1 MSTTQLEVRFVRQA
15 QLVPQARL
23 ASLDVAVV
31 GVGAVGRQ
39 VAMQLASLG
48 VRRLRLVDFDEVDA
62 SNVTTQ
68 GYVRGDVGRRKVD
81 ACRDAVL
88 AIDPEIDVDAVLNR
102 WRPAIPLGDA
112 AFCCVDSI
120 DARSAIWRGGGGL
133 VGFWA
138 DGRMRGETLRV
149 LSACDAASRAH
160 YSQSLFPQH
169 EAQAGACT
177 ARSTIYAAGMTAGL
191 MLSQLVRWLRGQP
204 LDADLSLN
212 LLASEL
218 IVSTHRAKEATLVG

>member
-1 MSTTQLEVRFVRQA
+1 MSVTQAEDRFVRQA

-23 ASLDVAVV
+23 ATLDVSVV

-39 VAMQLASLG
+39 VALLLASLG
-48 VRRLRLVDFDEVDA
+48 VRRLRLVDFDVVDA
-62 SNVTTQ
+62 TNVTTQ
-68 GYVRGDVGRRKVD
+68 GYSFQDVGRHKVD

-88 AIDPEIDVDAVLNR
+88 GIDPDVQVERVHDR
-102 WRPAIPLGDA
+102 WRPATVLGDA

-120 DARSAIWRGGGGL
+120 DARNAIWRGGGSVL
-133 VGFWA
+133 DFWA

-149 LSACDAASRAH
+149 LTASDPCSRDH
-160 YSQSLFPQH
+160 YARTLFPQH

-177 ARSTIYAAGMTAGL
+177 ARSTIYAAGITAGL
-191 MLSQLVRWLRGQP
+191 MLTQFVRWLRRQP
-204 LDADLSLN
+204 VDADLSLN

-218 IVSTHRAKEATLVG
+218 TVFVL

>member
-1 MSTTQLEVRFVRQA
+1 MSTTLVEDRFVRQA

-23 ASLDVAVV
+23 SSLQVNVV

-39 VAMQLASLG
+39 VAVQLASLG
-48 VRRLRLVDFDEVDA
+48 VRRLRLVDFDAVDA

-68 GYVRGDVGRRKVD
+68 GYARGEVGRRKVD

-88 AIDPEIDVDAVLNR
+88 AIDPEVYAEAIYDR
-102 WRPAIPLGDA
+102 WRPSTGLGDV

-120 DARSAIWRGGGGL
+120 DARAAIWRGGGGL
-133 VGFWA
+133 VDFWA

-149 LSACDAASRAH
+149 LTAFDATSREH
-160 YSQSLFPQH
+160 YTTTLFPQH

-177 ARSTIYAAGMTAGL
+177 ARSTIYAASMTAGL
-191 MLSQLVRWLRGQP
+191 MLSQFVRWLRGQP
-204 LDADLSLN
+204 VDSDLSLN

-218 IVSTHRAKEATLVG
+218 SVPTHEPRR

>member
-1 MSTTQLEVRFVRQA
+1 MSTTQEEDRFVRQA

-23 ASLDVAVV
+23 ASLDVTVV

-39 VAMQLASLG
+39 VAVQLASLG

-68 GYVRGDVGRRKVD
+68 GYARGDIGRRKVD

-88 AIDPEIDVDAVLNR
+88 AIDPEVNVDAVHDR
-102 WRPAIPLGDA
+102 WRPATPLGDA

-120 DARSAIWRGGGGL
+120 DARSAIWRGGGSVL
-133 VGFWA
+133 DFWA
-138 DGRMRGETLRV
+138 DGRMRGESLRV
-149 LSACDAASRAH
+149 LSACDAHSREH
-160 YSQSLFPQH
+160 YPATLFPQH

-177 ARSTIYAAGMTAGL
+177 AKSTIYAASITASL
-191 MLSQLVRWLRGQP
+191 MLGQFVRWLRGQP
-204 LDADLSLN
+204 VDADLSLN

-218 IVSTHRAKEATLVG
+218 TVL

>member
-1 MSTTQLEVRFVRQA
+1 MFTEPEEDRFARQA

-23 ASLDVAVV
+23 ALLDAAVV

-39 VAMQLASLG
+39 VAVQLASLG
-48 VRRLRLVDFDEVDA
+48 VRRLRLVDFDKVDA

-68 GYVRGDVGRRKVD
+68 GYARGDVGRRKVD

-88 AIDPEIDVDAVLNR
+88 AIDPQVNVDAVQDR
-102 WRPAIPLGDA
+102 WRPATRLGDA

-120 DARSAIWRGGGGL
+120 DARAAIWRGGGGL

-191 MLSQLVRWLRGQP
+191 MLSQFVRWLRQQP

-218 IVSTHRAKEATLVG
+218 IVSTPRAKEATLVG